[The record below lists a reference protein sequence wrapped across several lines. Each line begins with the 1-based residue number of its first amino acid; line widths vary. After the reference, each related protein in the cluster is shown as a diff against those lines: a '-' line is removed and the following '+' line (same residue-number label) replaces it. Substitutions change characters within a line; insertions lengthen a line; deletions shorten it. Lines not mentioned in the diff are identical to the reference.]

1 MHVQFKIIYTS
12 DTHGRLSAYDFITKS
27 YGNFGLSRLSS
38 YIKDTTQPYLLM
50 DNGDMLQGSPLLD
63 YPRKNNL
70 PGPTAQVFNALGYQ
84 YATVGNHDFNF
95 GQAYLGQFASDFSGT
110 MICANVMKNGSPLF
124 TPFVI
129 HDVAGV
135 RVAIIGITTEYIP
148 FWERKEHVEGLT
160 FTDSVA
166 TVKDLISTQGLREE
180 ADLIVVLYHGGFERN
195 IDTGVVYGEPT
206 VENRGYELFQI
217 PEVDMLLTGHQHVPQ
232 VYTKPGNRVAIQ
244 TGFNAQDAGVIE
256 VTMSQDQTTDRYSL
270 VDVQASILDISQ
282 FPVDQEIEA
291 ILNPLI
297 RETDSYLSQPLG
309 TIHTDMTITSAL
321 SARAQKHPLFQL
333 INQLQLE
340 ISGADVS
347 CASLPNVTHG
357 FPKQVRRI
365 DVAVSFPFEN
375 DLVVLE
381 LRGNQLQQAL
391 EQNARYFS
399 ITGGEL
405 VVNPQYLHPKVEH
418 YNYDVYDGIS
428 YEMLIDQPLGSRI
441 SQAFLGD
448 APLDDQKTYTLA
460 VNSYRATGAGGFD
473 MFKGA
478 KILQKYPIS
487 YYELICEYITDHP
500 NLKIDLVENF
510 RVRY

>member
-1 MHVQFKIIYTS
+1 MHVQFNIIYTS
-12 DTHGRLSAYDFITKS
+12 DTHGRISAYDFITKS
-27 YGNFGLSRLSS
+27 YGHFGLSRLSS
-38 YIKDTTQPYLLM
+38 FLKDTTQPYLLM

-95 GQAYLGQFASDFSGT
+95 GQTYLGQFTSDFSGT
-110 MICANVMKNGSPLF
+110 MICANVFKDGSPLF

-129 HDVAGV
+129 HEVAGV

-160 FTDSVA
+160 FTDSVVA
-166 TVKDLISTQGLREE
+166 VKDLISTQRLREE

-195 IDTGVVYGEPT
+195 IDTGVAYGEPT

-217 PEVDMLLTGHQHVPQ
+217 PEVDMLLTGHQHIPQ
-232 VYTKPGNRVAIQ
+232 VYTKTNNRVAIQ

-256 VTMSQDQTTDRYSL
+256 IEMSQDQSSGRFKL
-270 VDVQASILDISQ
+270 VDVKASILDLSQ
-282 FPVDQEIEA
+282 FPVDQEVES
-291 ILNPLI
+291 ILSPLI
-297 RETDSYLSQPLG
+297 METDGYLSQPLG
-309 TIHTDMTITSAL
+309 TIDTDMTITGPLA
-321 SARAQKHPLFQL
+321 ARAQKHPLFQL
-333 INQLQLE
+333 INQLQLD
-340 ISGADVS
+340 ISGADIS

-357 FPKQVRRI
+357 FPRQVRRI

-381 LRGNQLQQAL
+381 LTGNQLRQAL

-399 ITGGEL
+399 VKSGEL
-405 VVNPQYLHPKVEH
+405 QVNPQYLHPKVEH

-428 YEMLIDQPLGSRI
+428 YEILANQPLGSRI
-441 SQAFLGD
+441 ASVFVGD
-448 APLDDQKTYTLA
+448 APLEDEKFYTLA
-460 VNSYRATGAGGFD
+460 VNSYRSTGAGGFE